1 MEKLRRVGLIL
12 LGLILGGG
20 LLFIVIDLFKPKVA
34 GLFVET
40 NPSAKVLVDGVQM
53 GMTPYRTTTKPGEVI
68 ILLIPESFN
77 VSLATYETKVTLIP
91 GVETVIRREFRE
103 LDDVSAGEIVSF
115 DKINKDETSLA
126 VVTDPDSAQLTIDGI
141 DRAYTPH
148 KTSSILPGEHT
159 LDISADGY
167 LDRVVRVKTH
177 RGYKLTAFVKLGKT
191 SMNPQESS
199 PTTIPTPEPT
209 SSYERK
215 VEILQTDT
223 GFLRVRENPSTLGKE
238 IRQVR
243 PGESYSLLDID
254 GKTGWF
260 KIELEDGTVGW
271 ISNQYAR
278 EIESV
283 SPTPTPAP

>member
-1 MEKLRRVGLIL
+1 MLNSVSMEKLRRVGLIL

-103 LDDVSAGEIVSF
+103 LDD
-115 DKINKDETSLA
+115 
-126 VVTDPDSAQLTIDGI
+126 
-141 DRAYTPH
+141 
-148 KTSSILPGEHT
+148 
-159 LDISADGY
+159 ISADGY
-167 LDRVVRVKTH
+167 LDSVVRVKTH

>member
-1 MEKLRRVGLIL
+1 MLNSVSMEKLRRVGLIL

-159 LDISADGY
+159 LHLSATWY
-167 LDRVVRVKTH
+167 F
-177 RGYKLTAFVKLGKT
+177 Y
-191 SMNPQESS
+191 
-199 PTTIPTPEPT
+199 
-209 SSYERK
+209 
-215 VEILQTDT
+215 
-223 GFLRVRENPSTLGKE
+223 
-238 IRQVR
+238 
-243 PGESYSLLDID
+243 
-254 GKTGWF
+254 
-260 KIELEDGTVGW
+260 
-271 ISNQYAR
+271 
-278 EIESV
+278 
-283 SPTPTPAP
+283 

>member
-1 MEKLRRVGLIL
+1 
-12 LGLILGGG
+12 
-20 LLFIVIDLFKPKVA
+20 
-34 GLFVET
+34 
-40 NPSAKVLVDGVQM
+40 
-53 GMTPYRTTTKPGEVI
+53 
-68 ILLIPESFN
+68 
-77 VSLATYETKVTLIP
+77 
-91 GVETVIRREFRE
+91 
-103 LDDVSAGEIVSF
+103 
-115 DKINKDETSLA
+115 
-126 VVTDPDSAQLTIDGI
+126 
-141 DRAYTPH
+141 
-148 KTSSILPGEHT
+148 
-159 LDISADGY
+159 
-167 LDRVVRVKTH
+167 
-177 RGYKLTAFVKLGKT
+177 
-191 SMNPQESS
+191 MNPQESS